1 VVVGRVSG
9 PENRW
14 GFEGE
19 VKSELADVGKDR
31 ASVRTGGWHFEA
43 QGKRFEAQRKQ
54 TRERIACRY

>member
-19 VKSELADVGKDR
+19 VKSKLVDVGKDQ
-31 ASVRTGGWHFEA
+31 ASVQIGAWPFET
-43 QGKRFEAQRKQ
+43 QDEQ
-54 TRERIACRY
+54 TRERIACQYG